1 MYFLCVLLNDTE
13 WPIQCERTCQTV
25 GDRDRSIIGIGVGW
39 LVFLKK
45 LVLVS
50 VCYSNA
56 KIDIRIGIFLFK
68 DFGPDRVM
76 NLEATHRITA
86 ISSFLLQV
94 TKVLVKMHQF
104 TR

>member
-68 DFGPDRVM
+68 DFGPPLPEKCAKLKYVRNSNICKIQM
-76 NLEATHRITA
+76 Y
-86 ISSFLLQV
+86 S
-94 TKVLVKMHQF
+94 
-104 TR
+104 